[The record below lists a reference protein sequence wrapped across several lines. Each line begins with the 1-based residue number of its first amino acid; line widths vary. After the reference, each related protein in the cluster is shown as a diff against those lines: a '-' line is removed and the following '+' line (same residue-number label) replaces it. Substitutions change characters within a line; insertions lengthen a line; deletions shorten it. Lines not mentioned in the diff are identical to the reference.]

1 MVRGNRYANILAQ
14 GVLDSRN
21 LLSSNERTA
30 PWSPVPAEAMR
41 STMVA
46 LDELTGLA
54 LFAHNHAERVATAPE
69 RWLEP
74 VGAGYMAEPLLRPL
88 ATRPL
93 G

>member
-1 MVRGNRYANILAQ
+1 LQGLRDLGCDKAQ
-14 GVLDSRN
+14 GYLISR
-21 LLSSNERTA
+21 
-30 PWSPVPAEAMR
+30 PVPAEAMR

-54 LFAHNHAERVATAPE
+54 LFANDHGQRSTSAPE

-74 VGAGYMAEPLLRPL
+74 VGAGYMSDPLLRPL